1 MFWFFRNSNIA
12 FPAPTLARN
21 ILGSKES
28 LACFPMRALLFLNQY
43 TQLYRAGW
51 LSRKSYFGRSL
62 FRPIRG
68 DQAYGAPFSNQ
79 WNQAEQPVLYRL
91 TMEDTMKSKY
101 IAIALLST
109 ALMTGV
115 AYAQTSTAT
124 ADKANSSATMHKEG
138 QWRSSKLIGVDVYNE
153 ANEKIGDIEE
163 LILDKSG
170 KVEHVVLGVG
180 GFLGMGEH
188 YVAVA
193 FDKLKLVNEP
203 VRSTTASTAPTGN
216 APATNVDSNARTAAD
231 GTAKTTTGAATST
244 TTRPVRTANEEW
256 YPDHAVLNATK
267 DQLKAMTQFK
277 YN

>member
-1 MFWFFRNSNIA
+1 
-12 FPAPTLARN
+12 
-21 ILGSKES
+21 
-28 LACFPMRALLFLNQY
+28 
-43 TQLYRAGW
+43 
-51 LSRKSYFGRSL
+51 
-62 FRPIRG
+62 
-68 DQAYGAPFSNQ
+68 
-79 WNQAEQPVLYRL
+79 
-91 TMEDTMKSKY
+91 MEDTMKSKY

-109 ALMTGV
+109 ALMAGV
-115 AYAQTSTAT
+115 ASAQTAAT
-124 ADKANSSATMHKEG
+124 DKANNSAMTHKEG

-153 ANEKIGDIEE
+153 ANEKVGDIEE

-193 FDKLKLVNEP
+193 FDKLKWVSEP
-203 VRSTTASTAPTGN
+203 VRSATASTAPAGT

-231 GTAKTTTGAATST
+231 GTAKTTTGAATT
-244 TTRPVRTANEEW
+244 TTRPARATNEQW

-277 YN
+277 Y